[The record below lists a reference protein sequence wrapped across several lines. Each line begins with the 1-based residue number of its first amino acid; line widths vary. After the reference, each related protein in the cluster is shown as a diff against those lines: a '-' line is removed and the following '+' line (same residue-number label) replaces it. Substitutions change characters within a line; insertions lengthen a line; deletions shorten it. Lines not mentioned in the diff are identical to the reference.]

1 MNAKPVVA
9 LADVREDVQ
18 IACDYFDMRV
28 GATGG
33 RFMRRYFATTDRIAL
48 NPWSYPIKFE
58 DYHRAL
64 VPHSSFAIYFFQET
78 ARSVIVAVID
88 ARRDPRFI
96 RNLVRT
102 RRPGG

>member
-1 MNAKPVVA
+1 MNSKPVVA

-18 IACDYFDMRV
+18 VACDYFDTRV

-33 RFMRRYFATTDRIAL
+33 GFLRRYFATTDRISL

-64 VPHSSFAIYFFQET
+64 VPRSCFAIYCFQEA

-88 ARRDPRFI
+88 ARRHPRFI
-96 RNLVRT
+96 RTLVQT
-102 RRPGG
+102 RRLR

>member
-1 MNAKPVVA
+1 MAQDKDWGQNPARTE
-9 LADVREDVQ
+9 LAGEG
-18 IACDYFDMRV
+18 FL
-28 GATGG
+28 
-33 RFMRRYFATTDRIAL
+33 RRYFATTDRIAL
-48 NPWSYPIKFE
+48 NPRSYPIKFE

-64 VPHSSFAIYFFQET
+64 VPRSCFAIYCFQEP

-88 ARRDPRFI
+88 ARRHPRFI